1 MCTFQVRGPHFY
13 CPEKLESR
21 VQNLALAVSAEQVQ
35 HIHKTLYS
43 AYAQAE
49 TRRTPPE
56 KATPSKNEL
65 IINKNK
71 LQKEFEQTLHKN
83 RYHQTE
89 KVIDFI
95 SHQQLPNNIFL
106 IFMRY
111 AYTASRMAKIKD
123 EYHHV
128 LVRMW
133 SD

>member
-1 MCTFQVRGPHFY
+1 MLSASIFGCRQQKQLSLWEIDIPNMCTFQVRGPHFY

-71 LQKEFEQTLHKN
+71 LQKEFEQTLHEN
-83 RYHQTE
+83 RY
-89 KVIDFI
+89 
-95 SHQQLPNNIFL
+95 PN
-106 IFMRY
+106 
-111 AYTASRMAKIKD
+111 D
-123 EYHHV
+123 Q
-128 LVRMW
+128 
-133 SD
+133 